1 MAMILSDYSAALKE
15 ILLPYVRDNFP
26 KEKIL
31 VDQMQKTSDNFIN
44 DEFIVPVRTSRHGG
58 VANLADDGNNVI
70 TSSGSKYSRGT
81 VGVKIVTGAFDISR
95 LAIDATKTSKGAVEA
110 ALENQA
116 KTLASDF
123 GRQINRQMYGDGIGV
138 VSQLRQTGGS
148 VSGTEGATEAPG
160 NGTGAD
166 DGRAKD
172 IYGTINGDIDPQKYL
187 AVGQVLG
194 IGTAGAVDGTI
205 SALTGTSIQF
215 TGTLS
220 LAASDSIFIQDGSAE
235 GAGTSEFNGLKD
247 ALSSSTGTS
256 QYAKL
261 ARSNTGWT
269 PQFGSASEAL
279 TLTRLEGNYL
289 SAREFALSG
298 DRYIILVNKSLYQKY
313 GDILTA
319 MRRTVNATDLLGG
332 YTGLE
337 FAAGAGK
344 VGVFLDYDVPDGAVF
359 VIDLDSWMICQV
371 EPMNWISGGDG
382 EPLLR
387 LQNTISYQATMLWF
401 ANVLCV
407 APAANGQETRKT
419 K

>member
-1 MAMILSDYSAALKE
+1 MAMILSDYSSALKE
-15 ILLPYVRDNFP
+15 ILLPYIRDNFP

-44 DEFIVPVRTSRHGG
+44 DEFIIPVRTSRHGG
-58 VANLADDGNNVI
+58 VANLADDGNNVV
-70 TSSGSKYSRGT
+70 SSGGSKYSRGT
-81 VGVKIVTGAFDISR
+81 VSVKIVTGAFDISR
-95 LAIDATKTSKGAVEA
+95 LAIDATKTSKGAVES

-123 GRQINRQMYGDGIGV
+123 GRQVNRQMYGDGIGV
-138 VSQLRQTGGS
+138 VSKVRTTGGS
-148 VSGTEGATEAPG
+148 VSATVMAVEAPDA
-160 NGTGAD
+160 NVD
-166 DGRAKD
+166 DGRVQD
-172 IYGTINGDIDPQKYL
+172 VYGTVNGDISPVKYL
-187 AVGQVLG
+187 AVGQI
-194 IGTAGAVDGTI
+194 IGVGTGGAADGTVTAV
-205 SALTGTSIQF
+205 SGTSVTVD
-215 TGTLS
+215 TGVQS
-220 LAASDSIFIQDGSAE
+220 AANDSIYIEDGSGE
-235 GAGTSEFNGLKD
+235 GAGTSEFTGVKA

-256 QYAKL
+256 TYAGL
-261 ARSNTGWT
+261 ARSVIGWT
-269 PQFGSASEAL
+269 PSFGSASEAL
-279 TLTRLEGNYL
+279 TLSRIEGNYL
-289 SAREFALSG
+289 SAREYSISG

-344 VGVFLDYDVPDGAVF
+344 VGVFLDYDCPDGAVL
-359 VIDLDSWMICQV
+359 VINLDTWTLCQV

-387 LQNTISYQATMLWF
+387 LQNSISYQATMLWF
-401 ANVLCV
+401 ANVLCM
-407 APAANGQETRKT
+407 APGANGQETQKT

>member
-1 MAMILSDYSAALKE
+1 MILSDYSAALKE
-15 ILLPYVRDNFP
+15 IILPYVRDNFP

-31 VDQMQKTSDNFIN
+31 VDQMQKSSDNFIN
-44 DEFIVPVRTSRHGG
+44 DEFIIPVRTSRHGG

-70 TSSGSKYSRGT
+70 TSGGSKYGRGT
-81 VGVKIVTGAFDISR
+81 VSVKIVTGAFDISR
-95 LAIDATKTSKGAVEA
+95 LAMDATKTSKGAVES

-123 GRQINRQMYGDGIGV
+123 GRQVNRQMYGDGAGV
-138 VSQLRQTGGS
+138 VSKVRSSGGS
-148 VSGTEGATEAPG
+148 VSGTEAAVEAPDA
-160 NGTGAD
+160 NTD
-166 DGRAKD
+166 DGRAQD
-172 IYGTINGDIDPQKYL
+172 VYGTINGDINPMKYITT
-187 AVGQVLG
+187 GQILG
-194 IGTAGAVDGTI
+194 VGTAGAIDGTV
-205 SALTGTSIQF
+205 SNTTGTSIQF

-220 LAASDSIFIQDGSAE
+220 IAANDSIFIQDGSGE
-235 GAGTSEFNGLKD
+235 GAGTSEFTGVKA

-256 QYAKL
+256 TYAGL
-261 ARSNTGWT
+261 ARNVIGWT
-269 PQFGSASEAL
+269 PSFGSASEAL
-279 TLTRLEGNYL
+279 TLSKMEGSYL
-289 SAREFALSG
+289 SAREYAIAG

-344 VGVFLDYDVPDGAVF
+344 VGVFLDYDCPDGAVL
-359 VIDLDSWMICQV
+359 VINLDTWTLCQV

-401 ANVLCV
+401 ANMLCM
-407 APAANGQETRKT
+407 APGANGQETRKT

>member
-15 ILLPYVRDNFP
+15 IILPYIRDNFP

-31 VDQMQKTSDNFIN
+31 VDQMQRSSDNFIN
-44 DEFIVPVRTSRHGG
+44 DEFVVPVRTSRHGG
-58 VANLADDGNNVI
+58 VANLADDGNNVVS
-70 TSSGSKYSRGT
+70 SSGASYSRGT
-81 VGVKIVTGAFDISR
+81 VSVKTVTGAFDISK
-95 LAIDATKTSKGAVEA
+95 LAMDATKTSKGAVES

-123 GRQINRQMYGDGIGV
+123 GRHVNRMMYGDGIGV
-138 VSQLRQTGGS
+138 IAQVRATGGS
-148 VSGTEGATEAPG
+148 VSGTEAAVELVASTV
-160 NGTGAD
+160 D
-166 DGRAKD
+166 DGRVQD
-172 IYGTINGDIDPQKYL
+172 VYGTINGDISPVKYL
-187 AVGQVLG
+187 AAGQRLGVGTG
-194 IGTAGAVDGTI
+194 GAVDGTV
-205 SALTGTSIQF
+205 SAVTGTSVQF

-220 LAASDSIFIQDGSAE
+220 LAANDSLYIQDGSNE
-235 GAGTSEFNGLKD
+235 GAGTSEFGGLKA

-256 QYAKL
+256 TYAGL
-261 ARSNTGWT
+261 ARNVQGWT

-279 TLTRLEGNYL
+279 TLSSMEDTYL
-289 SAREFALSG
+289 SAREYAQAG
-298 DRYIILVNKSLYQKY
+298 DRYIILVNKSLYKKY

-337 FAAGAGK
+337 FAAGAGR

-359 VIDLDSWMICQV
+359 VINLDTWTLLQV

-387 LQNTISYQATMLWF
+387 LQNTITYQATMVWF
-401 ANVLCV
+401 ANLLCV
-407 APAANGQETRKT
+407 SPAANGQSTRKT
-419 K
+419 D

>member
-15 ILLPYVRDNFP
+15 IILPYVRDNFP

-31 VDQMQKTSDNFIN
+31 VDQMQKSSDNFIN
-44 DEFIVPVRTSRHGG
+44 DEFIIPVRTSRHGG

-70 TSSGSKYSRGT
+70 TSGGSKYGRGT
-81 VGVKIVTGAFDISR
+81 VSVKIVTGAFDISR
-95 LAIDATKTSKGAVEA
+95 LAMDATKTSKGAVES

-123 GRQINRQMYGDGIGV
+123 GRQVNRQMYGDGAGV
-138 VSQLRQTGGS
+138 VSKVRSSGGS
-148 VSGTEGATEAPG
+148 VSGTEAAVEAPDA
-160 NGTGAD
+160 NTD
-166 DGRAKD
+166 DGRAQD
-172 IYGTINGDIDPQKYL
+172 VYGTINGDINPMKYITT
-187 AVGQVLG
+187 GQILG
-194 IGTAGAVDGTI
+194 VGTAGAIDGTV
-205 SALTGTSIQF
+205 SNTTGTSIQF

-220 LAASDSIFIQDGSAE
+220 IAANDSIFIQDGSGE
-235 GAGTSEFNGLKD
+235 GAGTSEFTGVKA

-256 QYAKL
+256 TYAGL
-261 ARSNTGWT
+261 ARNVIGWT
-269 PQFGSASEAL
+269 PSFGSASEAL
-279 TLTRLEGNYL
+279 TLSKMEGSYL
-289 SAREFALSG
+289 SAREYAIAG

-344 VGVFLDYDVPDGAVF
+344 VGVFLDYDCPDGAVL
-359 VIDLDSWMICQV
+359 VINLDTWTLCQV

-401 ANVLCV
+401 ANMLCM
-407 APAANGQETRKT
+407 APGANGQETRKT

>member
-1 MAMILSDYSAALKE
+1 MGMILSDYSAALKE
-15 ILLPYVRDNFP
+15 IILPYVRDNFP

-31 VDQMQKTSDNFIN
+31 VDQMQRSSDNFIN
-44 DEFIVPVRTSRHGG
+44 DEFIVPVRSSRHGG
-58 VANLADDGNNVI
+58 VANLANDGNNVI
-70 TSSGSKYSRGT
+70 SSKGASYSRGT
-81 VGVKIVTGAFDISR
+81 VPVKTVTGAFDISK
-95 LAIDATKTSKGAVEA
+95 LAIDATKTSKGAVES

-123 GRQINRQMYGDGIGV
+123 GRHINRMMYGDGIGV

-148 VSGTEGATEAPG
+148 VSGTEGAIEAVG

-166 DGRAKD
+166 DGRVQD
-172 IYGTINGDIDPQKYL
+172 WYGTINGDIAPNKYL
-187 AVGQVLG
+187 AVGQHLG
-194 IGTAGAVDGTI
+194 VGTGGAVDGTV
-205 SALTGTSIQF
+205 AAVTGTSVQF

-220 LAASDSIFIQDGSAE
+220 LAASDSLYIQDGSNE
-235 GAGTSEFNGLKD
+235 GAGTSEFTGLKA
-247 ALSSSTGTS
+247 ALSSSTGAST
-256 QYAKL
+256 YAGL
-261 ARSNTGWT
+261 ARNITGWT

-279 TLTRLEGNYL
+279 TLSRLESNYL
-289 SAREFALSG
+289 SAREYAQSG
-298 DRYIILVNKSLYQKY
+298 DRYIILVNKTLYKKY

-359 VIDLDSWMICQV
+359 VINLDTWTLLQV

-387 LQNTISYQATMLWF
+387 LQNTITYQATVVWF
-401 ANVLCV
+401 ANMLCV
-407 APAANGQETRKT
+407 GPAANGQETRKT
-419 K
+419 G